1 VYGVATWLPTLMR
14 GEGYDLGSA
23 LTFVVLFNLGGI
35 VGMRSQ
41 AGPPTGSAPRGS
53 RRSGSR

>member
-1 VYGVATWLPTLMR
+1 MR